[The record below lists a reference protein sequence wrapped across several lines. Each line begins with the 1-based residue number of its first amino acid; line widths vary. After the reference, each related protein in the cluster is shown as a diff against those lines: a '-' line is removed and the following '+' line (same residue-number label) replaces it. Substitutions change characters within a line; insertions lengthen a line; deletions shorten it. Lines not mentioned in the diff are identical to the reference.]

1 MGTQQPVT
9 ARFHEP
15 PADLAGFFT
24 SFYCAE
30 IETPGPGQIAD
41 WLHPEWSG
49 LRIFSGA
56 KPVSRIAGTQ
66 PVTDADLVMTGPS
79 SVPLHF
85 SIGTTRLWGFGLL
98 PLGWATF
105 VGQSADQFANTVNNA
120 RTTGA
125 FSQFV
130 PLGDRL
136 LALGGPKCT
145 SDPADMF
152 PILEDFFR
160 NDAPRFGNG
169 DARIQTIHSA
179 MIEPE
184 LPTVTELAERCG
196 VLPRT
201 LERLSLRHFGFSP
214 KVLLRRQRFMRTLS
228 RFMLEPSLG
237 WIRAIDSLYVD
248 QSHFV
253 RDCHDFLGMAPR
265 EYAAL
270 DHPIL
275 SAFVRERKQALGS
288 PVQTLDPPG

>member
-1 MGTQQPVT
+1 METPQPVT

-15 PADLAGFFT
+15 PEDLAGFFT

-30 IETPGPGQIAD
+30 IDTSGSDRIAD

-49 LRIFSGA
+49 LRIFYGA
-56 KPVSRIAGTQ
+56 KPVSQIAESP
-66 PVTDADLVMTGPS
+66 PVADADIVMTGPS

-105 VGQSADQFANTVNNA
+105 VGQPADEFANSVNNA

-130 PLGDRL
+130 PLGERL
-136 LALGGPKCT
+136 LVQAGLERT
-145 SDPADMF
+145 SDPAEMF
-152 PILEDFFR
+152 PIFEDFFR

-169 DARIQTIHSA
+169 DARIQTIHCA
-179 MIEPE
+179 LIEAE

-196 VLPRT
+196 ILPRT

-214 KVLLRRQRFMRTLS
+214 KLLLRRQRFMRSLS
-228 RFMLEPSLG
+228 RFMLDPSLG

-275 SAFVRERKQALGS
+275 SAFVRERIQALGS
-288 PVQTLDPPG
+288 PVQTLDPPS

>member
-1 MGTQQPVT
+1 MRTKQPVT
-9 ARFHEP
+9 VWFHEP
-15 PADLAGFFT
+15 PADLARFFT
-24 SFYCAE
+24 SFYCADFHV
-30 IETPGPGQIAD
+30 PGPELIAD

-49 LRIFSGA
+49 LRIFSDA
-56 KPVSRIAGTQ
+56 TPISQIAGH
-66 PVTDADLVMTGPS
+66 PPLSGADIVVTGPS

-85 SIGTTRLWGFGLL
+85 SIGTTRLWGFGLF

-105 VGQSADQFANTVNNA
+105 VGQPADRFANTVNNG
-120 RTTGA
+120 RTSHV
-125 FSQFV
+125 FSHFQ
-130 PLGDRL
+130 PLAERL
-136 LALGGPKCT
+136 LADDRPEG
-145 SDPADMF
+145 SNNPAQMF
-152 PILEDFFR
+152 SIMEDFFR
-160 NDAPRFGNG
+160 NDAPQFGNG
-169 DARIQTIHSA
+169 DARIQTTHA
-179 MIEPE
+179 ALVEAE
-184 LPTVTELAERCG
+184 LPTVAHLAELCS
-196 VLPRT
+196 VHPRT
-201 LERLSLRHFGFSP
+201 LERLCLRHFGFPP
-214 KVLLRRQRFMRTLS
+214 KLLLRRQRFMRSLS